1 MFLSSQYIHASF
13 RLSKFLE
20 KGRKKKKKFE
30 KPVTVPLF
38 PKGSTATHLLQRTKD
53 LTLPA
58 FCWGIAEVMQ
68 WASRSS
74 GFRDARQCLL
84 ILRALLAIW
93 VTYTAQDL
101 TGCEREAD
109 GTSMWPSCTAII
121 ILLSPHSAVTS
132 GGSFSLRLILV
143 VEGSDLQLHEHS
155 TYCDQAKTV
164 VGFYCNQHYCK
175 ETSV

>member
-13 RLSKFLE
+13 WLSKFLE
-20 KGRKKKKKFE
+20 KEKKKESLKSQSPCPF
-30 KPVTVPLF
+30 
-38 PKGSTATHLLQRTKD
+38 SQRAALLLASCKELKNSQ
-53 LTLPA
+53 A
-58 FCWGIAEVMQ
+58 FAEVTQ

-84 ILRALLAIW
+84 ILRALISIQA
-93 VTYTAQDL
+93 TYTAQDL

-109 GTSMWPSCTAII
+109 GTSMWPSYTAII
-121 ILLSPHSAVTS
+121 LLLSPHSAVTS

-143 VEGSDLQLHEHS
+143 VEGPDLPLHEHS

-164 VGFYCNQHYCK
+164 AGSYCNQHYRS